1 MKIMW
6 SFQNCPVVFLFSPP
20 VPFLLC
26 LPFTVLSFLGTG
38 PHTVLSLQLSPEEG
52 YVSAKEESFLYPPH
66 SSEDEGLT
74 DAALFRADLALV
86 SGDAS
91 QAFFTSLCLD
101 LPSRIC
107 WRDFVILK
115 VKTVMVNSNG
125 SHGLKSHKYVYMHIY
140 IRIYGIYYECM
151 LVCGENSIK
160 TALINMYNLSLYHN

>member
-1 MKIMW
+1 MLFPLGLISSLNLMGVKCLIWIANFLLIVLYKIMW
-6 SFQNCPVVFLFSPP
+6 SFQNCPVGFLFSPP

-115 VKTVMVNSNG
+115 AKLLWSTQMV
-125 SHGLKSHKYVYMHIY
+125 LMV
-140 IRIYGIYYECM
+140 
-151 LVCGENSIK
+151 
-160 TALINMYNLSLYHN
+160 